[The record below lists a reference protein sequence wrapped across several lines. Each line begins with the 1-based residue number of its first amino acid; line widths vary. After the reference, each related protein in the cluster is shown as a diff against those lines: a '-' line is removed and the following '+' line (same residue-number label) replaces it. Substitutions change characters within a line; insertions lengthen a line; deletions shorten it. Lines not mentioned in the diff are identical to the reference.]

1 MPETATE
8 EANPLAH
15 CLGVICILVYQI
27 IGIVYLVQNYT
38 PINECIHSHIW
49 FYVLI
54 SLIMTLGNGVAGQSS
69 KGQWANLACIWVTN
83 TALSIWG
90 GIAVMSPSCVTMRNN
105 HLWQF
110 ALATFIL
117 QFIGGIAYSLAVCCT
132 LCFCLQERQSYSE
145 V

>member
-1 MPETATE
+1 MPETSSK
-8 EANPLAH
+8 EASSLAH
-15 CLGVICILVYQI
+15 CLGTIGLLVYQI
-27 IGIVYLVQNYT
+27 VGIVCLVDNYT
-38 PINECIHSHIW
+38 LINKCIHSHIW
-49 FYVLI
+49 LYVLI
-54 SLIMTLGNGVAGQSS
+54 SLIMTIGNAVAGRSS

-83 TALSIWG
+83 AALVIWG
-90 GIAVMSPSCVTMRNN
+90 GIAIMSPSCVTMRNN